1 MRTANESSRGTIG
14 LSRHAA
20 CIHYHQISAGALYFA
35 VPRRTQPLT
44 DSLAIGAR
52 RSTAKVLHVEGG
64 RHNSSLRPSC
74 SRRRFN
80 HTASVILK
88 RSANLRGSSLP
99 HAIILRR

>member
-1 MRTANESSRGTIG
+1 
-14 LSRHAA
+14 
-20 CIHYHQISAGALYFA
+20 
-35 VPRRTQPLT
+35 
-44 DSLAIGAR
+44 
-52 RSTAKVLHVEGG
+52 VEGG